1 MKPWMGWSLL
11 ALFLAALLVVQFIP
25 ADSGGDSDGR
35 STAEREDAPA

>member
-25 ADSGGDSDGR
+25 AGDEGDGR
-35 STAEREDAPA
+35 RTEERGEPPA